1 MNHTVRMLHTSDVHI
16 GHVTGPGDHHA
27 DVCQCPVLG
36 LAAAVREH
44 QADVLMISGDL
55 FDHAR
60 LSDSTVAATLDIVTS
75 PGVPVVIIPGNH
87 DVHDTKSL
95 WERCRS
101 DVQRTGVHLLDRL
114 EGASLVL
121 ESQGI
126 TFWGRAMADHEP
138 GYRPLREA
146 PSRPNEGHYV
156 VAAHGH
162 LNLSKEDAHRSS
174 PITYDEISAT
184 EADYVALGHWHVPT
198 DASHGGVT
206 AWYPGAPMG
215 SPGHGT
221 AALVTFD
228 AQTKVEHVSISGPIR
243 GCD

>member
-114 EGASLVL
+114 EGSSLAL
-121 ESQGI
+121 ESKGI
-126 TFWGRAMADHEP
+126 TFWVSTAG
-138 GYRPLREA
+138 L
-146 PSRPNEGHYV
+146 
-156 VAAHGH
+156 
-162 LNLSKEDAHRSS
+162 
-174 PITYDEISAT
+174 
-184 EADYVALGHWHVPT
+184 
-198 DASHGGVT
+198 ASGLL
-206 AWYPGAPMG
+206 Y
-215 SPGHGT
+215 
-221 AALVTFD
+221 
-228 AQTKVEHVSISGPIR
+228 
-243 GCD
+243 

>member
-44 QADVLMISGDL
+44 QADVLMIAGDL

-114 EGASLVL
+114 EGSSL
-121 ESQGI
+121 
-126 TFWGRAMADHEP
+126 A
-138 GYRPLREA
+138 
-146 PSRPNEGHYV
+146 
-156 VAAHGH
+156 
-162 LNLSKEDAHRSS
+162 
-174 PITYDEISAT
+174 
-184 EADYVALGHWHVPT
+184 
-198 DASHGGVT
+198 
-206 AWYPGAPMG
+206 
-215 SPGHGT
+215 
-221 AALVTFD
+221 
-228 AQTKVEHVSISGPIR
+228 
-243 GCD
+243 